1 MGGTTKH
8 MSQERVVALIGSHR
22 VRIARALVRQIRTLS
37 PRYGTIDSAALEQSL
52 LRILSV
58 VSHFLQTGDDAS
70 LRNLTTHTAQLRHAL
85 GFRVDD
91 FMSAGLAFLPVMR
104 RFLLEH
110 ARTVEAGLADY
121 EAFEAVAIPL
131 IAELARM
138 FRVAGAV
145 NAQADHYGFDEDD
158 DNDITLPNRLAVVG
172 KPGAFKIER
181 VVGGDDEELTPF
193 S

>member
-1 MGGTTKH
+1 

-58 VSHFLQTGDDAS
+58 VSHFLQTGDDGS
-70 LRNLTTHTAQLRHAL
+70 LRNLTTHTAQLRQAL
-85 GFRVDD
+85 GFSVDD

-110 ARTVEAGLADY
+110 ARTIETGLADY

-145 NAQADHYGFDEDD
+145 NAKQGDHYGFDDDD